1 MRISKDFWLLSRPIA
16 HRGLWGKTVVENSIT
31 AYKLASEKGYPIEI
45 DLYETSDGEIV
56 SFHDQTLERLTGEK
70 GYVYD
75 KTLKQIKS
83 LKILGSEEKIPTFDE
98 VLKMCEGKSPLL
110 IEIKNQPSKTV
121 VKKIVDKLKDYK
133 GEFAIQSFNP
143 LYIKKVKRLAPQ
155 FIRGILGTK
164 THAKGESFFK
174 RFILKNL
181 TLNFLIKPDF
191 ISYSYEDLPLK
202 KSVKKNLP
210 VIAWTVTDLKIEQKI
225 KDFADNIIFENYIPE
240 KYNETF
246 TEKD

>member
-45 DLYETSDGEIV
+45 DLYETSDGEII

-75 KTLKQIKS
+75 KTLKQLKS
-83 LKILGSEEKIPTFDE
+83 LNILGSAEKIPTFDE
-98 VLKMCEGKSPLL
+98 VLKICEGKSPLL

-121 VKKIVDKLKDYK
+121 VEKIVDKLKDYN

-164 THAKGESFFK
+164 THAKGESFLN

-202 KSVKKNLP
+202 KSAKKNLP
-210 VIAWTVTDLKIEQKI
+210 VIAWTVTSLETEQKI
-225 KDFADNIIFENYIPE
+225 KDFADNIIFEKYIPE
-240 KYNETF
+240 KYNKTF